1 MAQRMACI
9 VLEEMCKELG
19 RPLLIALAT
28 AVRITT
34 AENSP
39 INIEKYVDDM
49 LNFGSRYINIEATM
63 GRGVCLILGC
73 ELPES

>member
-1 MAQRMACI
+1 MVCI
-9 VLEEMCKELG
+9 VLEGMCKELG
-19 RPLLIALAT
+19 RPILIALAT

-49 LNFGSRYINIEATM
+49 PNLGSRYINIEATV
-63 GRGVCLILGC
+63 GCVICLILGC